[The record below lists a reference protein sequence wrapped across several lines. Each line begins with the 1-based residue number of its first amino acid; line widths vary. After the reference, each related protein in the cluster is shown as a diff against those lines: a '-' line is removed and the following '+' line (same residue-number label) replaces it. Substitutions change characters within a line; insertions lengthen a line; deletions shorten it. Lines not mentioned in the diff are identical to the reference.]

1 MNYDQIISENI
12 DRLKKFK
19 SPYNQVTGEGSTII
33 ARTEVNIK
41 ELGKIFIPNL
51 MIKENYWIK
60 LLSDLG
66 SFSEFASTLNISE
79 GNINELIQAFLL
91 IRYKYD
97 FEFWAATCVQIKD
110 KISSQDIPFLLNY
123 PQRKLLSV
131 FEQQRLSDQP
141 IRVILLKARQWGGS
155 TLTQIYMA
163 WIQLVH
169 KRAWNSII
177 CAHLKDSASNI
188 KGMYSKLLENYPQ
201 WIFNSQLKFKP
212 YERTQNISIIQQT
225 ECRVTIGSAETPN
238 SVRGTDA
245 AMAHLSE
252 IAFWPATKNKKP
264 SDLVRS
270 VVSTVSLIP
279 YSMVVLESTANGEG
293 DYFYTEYNLAKEGK
307 SDKTAVFIPWFD
319 IEMYQTEV
327 KDYKSFIDNMDDYDW
342 FLWESGASLESIAW
356 YRMKRKEYQDHQD
369 MMSEYPT
376 DDVEAF
382 STSGERVFDKYRIE
396 LLKKKCC
403 APNYVGEIQSGSH
416 RTKGKESLLNLNFKE
431 DKTGKLFIW
440 KKPEDDPIS
449 NRYVVT
455 VDIGGRSS
463 KADYSVIVVYDR
475 YWMMYGG
482 VPEVVAQWYGHI
494 DHDLLVWKSAQI
506 ASYYNK
512 ALLVIESNTLE
523 TEDTDGEHTEYI
535 LETLNGIYPNL
546 YSRTDPTKIKE
557 GAPIRFG
564 FHTNRSTKTMIID
577 HMVSIL
583 RDDPYIERD
592 EGTCFEYNVFEKKQ
606 NGSFG
611 AKEGKHDD
619 RVMTR
624 LIGIYVCYNIP
635 LPKEI
640 VNSPKIKHVKTI
652 SEATI

>member
-1 MNYDQIISENI
+1 MNDIIIEENI
-12 DRLKKFK
+12 KRLRKFK
-19 SPYNQVTGEGSTII
+19 SPYNQVTGQGSII
-33 ARTEVNIK
+33 MPRTEINIS
-41 ELGKIFIPNL
+41 ELGKIFVPNL
-51 MIKENYWIK
+51 MIQENHWIK
-60 LLSDLG
+60 ILSESG
-66 SFSEFASTLNISE
+66 SFSEFSKSVLNVPEES
-79 GNINELIQAFLL
+79 INELIQAFLL

-97 FEFWAATCVQIKD
+97 FEFWAATCVTIKD
-110 KISSQDIPFLLNY
+110 KITGQYIPFLLNY

-131 FEQQRLSDQP
+131 FENQRLEGKP

-169 KRAWNSII
+169 KKAWNSII
-177 CAHLKDSASNI
+177 CAHIKDSASNI

-212 YERTQNISIIQQT
+212 FERTQNASVIQQT

-238 SVRGTDA
+238 SVRGIDA

-264 SDLVRS
+264 QDLVRS
-270 VVSTVSLIP
+270 VVSTVPLIP
-279 YSMVVLESTANGEG
+279 YSMIVLESTANGEG

-307 SDKTAVFIPWFD
+307 SDKISVFIPWFD
-319 IEMYQTEV
+319 IEMYQT
-327 KDYKSFIDNMDDYDW
+327 KIDDYKSFINCMQNYDW
-342 FLWESGASLESIAW
+342 FLWESGATLESIAW
-356 YRMKRKEYQDHQD
+356 YKMKRKEYQDHQD

-382 STSGERVFDKYRIE
+382 ATSGERVFDKYRIE

-403 APNYVGEIQSGSH
+403 APNYVGEIQSESH
-416 RTKGKESLLNLNFKE
+416 RTKGKESLLNLSFKE
-431 DKTGKLFIW
+431 DKTGKLYIW
-440 KKPEDDPIS
+440 KKPENDPIS

-506 ASYYNK
+506 SLYYNK

-577 HMVSIL
+577 HMISIL

-640 VNSPKIKHVKTI
+640 NTSSKIKHVKTI